1 MRNTIR
7 QCRRQNRNA
16 MNMMS
21 SILEVN
27 NTHNFD
33 IWAQLKGLTELD
45 QYRLIWETFQNLTDM
60 DNILRI

>member
-1 MRNTIR
+1 MQKAKQKRNEYDELNSR
-7 QCRRQNRNA
+7 GK
-16 MNMMS
+16 
-21 SILEVN
+21 

-45 QYRLIWETFQNLTDM
+45 QYDLIWETFQNLTYM